1 MYLSGNDAIICLVSA
16 DIPCKSLPAAMNAS
30 GYLKSTLCYLQSTLT
45 KVEVSK
51 GDWELKDSMSLFFLS

>member
-51 GDWELKDSMSLFFLS
+51 GD